1 MALVNTEPKTLALG
15 IEYRGT
21 AFNGWQVQPDHPSVQ
36 AALEAAL
43 SQFADHPI
51 SVICAGRTDTGVH
64 ATHQV
69 VSFTSVARRPSAG
82 WIRGVNAILPES
94 VAVRWM
100 REVDEKFHAR
110 FSARSRTYEYWIWN
124 DPVRSPLFEG
134 SAGWVFRPL
143 DEALMQRG
151 ATALIGEHDFT
162 SFRASECQ
170 AKTPVRTI
178 SELKIVRRGALVG
191 VRITANAFCSTWC
204 ETSLARLFMWARGGK
219 GQSGLPKCW
228 LPNLVMQPRPP
239 SVRLGLYLTGV
250 GYPEHPHLPQLSSG
264 PFGKVF

>member
-1 MALVNTEPKTLALG
+1 MALVMSDPKTLALG

-134 SAGWVFRPL
+134 SAGWVFR
-143 DEALMQRG
+143 
-151 ATALIGEHDFT
+151 
-162 SFRASECQ
+162 ASECQ

-191 VRITANAFCSTWC
+191 VRITANAFLQHMVRNIVGALIYVGTGRERPEWIA
-204 ETSLARLFMWARGGK
+204 EVLAAKSRDAAAPTF
-219 GQSGLPKCW
+219 SP
-228 LPNLVMQPRPP
+228 V
-239 SVRLGLYLTGV
+239 GLYLTGV

>member
-1 MALVNTEPKTLALG
+1 MALVKSEPKTLALG

-151 ATALIGEHDFT
+151 AMALIGEHDFT

-170 AKTPVRTI
+170 AQDAGAHDQRTQDRAA
-178 SELKIVRRGALVG
+178 RRIGGRTHYGQCLFAAHGAKHRWRAYLCG
-191 VRITANAFCSTWC
+191 HGT
-204 ETSLARLFMWARGGK
+204 GK
-219 GQSGLPKCW
+219 A
-228 LPNLVMQPRPP
+228 
-239 SVRLGLYLTGV
+239 
-250 GYPEHPHLPQLSSG
+250 
-264 PFGKVF
+264 

>member
-1 MALVNTEPKTLALG
+1 MALVKSEPKTLALG
-15 IEYRGT
+15 DLSIGGT

-143 DEALMQRG
+143 DEALMQR
-151 ATALIGEHDFT
+151 ARRRSSVNTTLRV
-162 SFRASECQ
+162 SVRQS
-170 AKTPVRTI
+170 AKPRRRCAR
-178 SELKIVRRGALVG
+178 SANFKIVRRGALVG
-191 VRITANAFCSTWC
+191 VRITAM
-204 ETSLARLFMWARGGK
+204 LFAAHGAKHRWRAYLCGHRGGK
-219 GQSGLPKCW
+219 GQSG
-228 LPNLVMQPRPP
+228 
-239 SVRLGLYLTGV
+239 
-250 GYPEHPHLPQLSSG
+250 
-264 PFGKVF
+264 